1 MKLFMLSLAI
11 VLVLMYVQKTQAFK
25 LKKYKKAAFAY
36 MLLQASKPKLEPT
49 MDMMMMMNG
58 MMMTPMPGMM
68 VPAMEM
74 KDPLESEMPCH
85 MTEKDIKPMPAMIMM
100 MD

>member
-1 MKLFMLSLAI
+1 
-11 VLVLMYVQKTQAFK
+11 
-25 LKKYKKAAFAY
+25 
-36 MLLQASKPKLEPT
+36 
-49 MDMMMMMNG
+49 